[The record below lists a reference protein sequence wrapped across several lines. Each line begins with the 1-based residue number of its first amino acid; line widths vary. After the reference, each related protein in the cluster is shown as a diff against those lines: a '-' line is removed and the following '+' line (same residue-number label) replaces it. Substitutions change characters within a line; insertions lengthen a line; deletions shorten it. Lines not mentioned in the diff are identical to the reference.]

1 MYWNYYMFILY
12 KFYGEKEMSI
22 KGKID
27 KIIDSITK
35 FFLNQ
40 ATKGELFKDEEVVEK
55 KEKKKKYNQKQIAR
69 VNNKPRYRR

>member
-1 MYWNYYMFILY
+1 
-12 KFYGEKEMSI
+12 MSI